1 MKKAI
6 VTLLAA
12 GAMLFCGAFAAQ
24 AQPGGGFGGQMDPE
38 QFATRR
44 ADQMKESLKLT
55 DQQYKDVVAYFKE
68 QMAEMQK
75 RFEGGQGGGGGFD
88 MEEMQKM
95 RQAQEAKLKAIL
107 TEEQFKKWTTEQ
119 QNRRGQGG
127 PGGGGFGG
135 GRP

>member
-68 QMAEMQK
+68 QMTEMQK
-75 RFEGGQGGGGGFD
+75 RFEGGQGGGGFD
-88 MEEMQKM
+88 MEEMQKL

>member
-68 QMAEMQK
+68 QMTEMQK
-75 RFEGGQGGGGGFD
+75 RFEGGQGGGGFD
-88 MEEMQKM
+88 MEEMQKL

-107 TEEQFKKWTTEQ
+107 TEEQYKKYAEEQ